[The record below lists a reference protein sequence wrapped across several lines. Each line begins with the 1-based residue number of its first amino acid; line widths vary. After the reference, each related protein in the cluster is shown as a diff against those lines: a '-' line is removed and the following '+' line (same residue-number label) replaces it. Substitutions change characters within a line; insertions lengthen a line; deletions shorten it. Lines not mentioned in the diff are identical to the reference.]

1 MRTRTRAIVVA
12 AVAAGAL
19 VAALA
24 ATGSRSATSYTVIAT
39 NLNNPRGVA
48 IGPNGGVWVAEAG
61 KAGDQCLTKDVCIGY
76 TGSLTRWVN
85 GRARRLVSG
94 LISVGGRDG
103 SFATGPNGVSV
114 SGAVYIAM
122 TAAPE
127 CQTPQGLPSN
137 AVGTLGKLLRYTA
150 RTGVTRFA
158 DIAGAECANNYDRT
172 DRNSNPYAVLALDA
186 NRQVVVDAGA
196 NALFEVSG
204 ANVRPLAVFPKTVL
218 GAQSVPTSVAVGPD
232 GTLYVGEFVGE
243 PARGRKARRW
253 SARVWK
259 VTPGSTRPVVHA
271 RGFNAIS
278 GLAVAADGTMFVT
291 EWSINPLDQ
300 DEARGDVVRIAP
312 DGTRTRLGFGELH
325 FPSGAAVSRDGR
337 TLYVSN
343 WSILTD
349 TAATSGPFAGKTGE
363 LVRISLG

>member
-1 MRTRTRAIVVA
+1 VLA

-24 ATGSRSATSYTVIAT
+24 ATGSRSATSFTVIA
-39 NLNNPRGVA
+39 NKLNNPRGVA
-48 IGPNGGVWVAEAG
+48 IAPNGAVWVAEAG
-61 KAGDQCLTKDVCIGY
+61 KAGSQCLTKDVCVGY
-76 TGSLTRWVN
+76 TGSLSRWLN
-85 GRARRLVSG
+85 GRTRRMVSG

-114 SGAVYIAM
+114 SGGVYIAM
-122 TAAPE
+122 TGVPE
-127 CQTPQGLPSN
+127 CRTPAGLPPE
-137 AVGTLGKLLRYTA
+137 ALGTLGKLLRYTA
-150 RTGVTRFA
+150 RTGVTRYA
-158 DIAGAECANNYDRT
+158 DIAGAECANNYDRA
-172 DRNSNPYAVLALDA
+172 DRNSNPYAVLALDP

-196 NALFEVSG
+196 NALFEVKG
-204 ANVRPLAVFPKTVL
+204 PEVRPLAVFPKTVL
-218 GAQSVPTSVAVGPD
+218 GAQSVPTAVAVGPD

-243 PARGRKARRW
+243 PAKGKKPRRW

-259 VTPGSTRPVVHA
+259 VTPGSTKPVVHL
-271 RGFNAIS
+271 RGFNAIT
-278 GLAVAADGTMFVT
+278 GLAVAGDGTMFVT
-291 EWSINPLDQ
+291 EWSINPVN
-300 DEARGDVVRIAP
+300 ENESRGDVVRVAP
-312 DGTRTRLGFGELH
+312 DGTRTRIGFGELH

-349 TAATSGPFAGKTGE
+349 TAPASGPFAGKTGE